1 MERIK
6 RIIINKKKYD
16 VALCPLG
23 LENKEYKLSAWVCAY
38 VILPKWKG
46 KESPEMCL
54 RYCTYYND
62 GVYGIDTNHA
72 HNVGMTLEEKEK
84 DAIMQITQLIKDFN
98 KQNNL
103 SI

>member
-6 RIIINKKKYD
+6 RIIINKKSYD

-23 LENKEYKLSAWVCAY
+23 LDRSDYNLKAWVCAY

-46 KESPEMCL
+46 MESPTSCL
-54 RYCTYYND
+54 NYCTYYNN

-72 HNVGMTLEEKEK
+72 HNMEMNLEQRYQ
-84 DAIMQITQLIKDFN
+84 DALMQIKELIKSFN
-98 KQNNL
+98 RNSKR
-103 SI
+103 